1 MKSELKEKEANAIS
15 VLRSFEPKN
24 DPNGYYLCY
33 SGGKDSDCIRIL
45 AQLAGVKHDIVHNL
59 TTVDAPETVYYVKS
73 IPNVIINAP
82 EQSMWRLIREKKHP
96 PTRVSRYC
104 CEELKERGGKG
115 RLKITGV
122 RKSESVN
129 RSNNSELVKIIGK
142 PKTTQKLAGEL
153 GADFRVTKQ
162 GGLVMNMDNSPAR
175 RLVESC
181 YRTSSTMINPIIDWT
196 EDEVW
201 EFLRHYGCESNPLY
215 KCGEKRIGCIGCP
228 MQGGK
233 GMKSDFEKY
242 PKYRANYVKA
252 FDRMLEA
259 RKKDG
264 LVNRVGWE
272 TGEDVMRWWV
282 GDSPLQITLDD
293 YEELLEELEAM

>member
-104 CEELKERGGKG
+104 CEELKEHGGKG

-142 PKTTQKLAGEL
+142 PKTTQKMAGEL